1 LFNVSRFLGKTIDG
15 RNKSRIIMFNIKDLK
30 SALSVLPLSEEI
42 KQNILVNSEVM
53 IEFRKFMAEKYQIS
67 EEEADAKINSEL
79 TEIHKSNPYS
89 DMVPMA
95 LLAIEKYA
103 SEQGFEK
110 SSELKDSV
118 KILQESLLIIR

>member
-1 LFNVSRFLGKTIDG
+1 
-15 RNKSRIIMFNIKDLK
+15 MFNIKDLK
-30 SALSVLPLSEEI
+30 SALSALPLSDEV

-67 EEEADAKINSEL
+67 EEEADSKINSEL
-79 TEIHKSNPYS
+79 TEIHKSNSYS
-89 DMVPMA
+89 DIVPMA

-118 KILQESLLIIR
+118 KILQESILNIR

>member
-1 LFNVSRFLGKTIDG
+1 LFNVSRLLDQTIDG

-30 SALSVLPLSEEI
+30 SALSSLPLSDEV

-67 EEEADAKINSEL
+67 EEEADSKINSEL
-79 TEIHKSNPYS
+79 TEIHKSNSYS
-89 DMVPMA
+89 DIVPMA

-118 KILQESLLIIR
+118 KILQESLLNIR

>member
-1 LFNVSRFLGKTIDG
+1 LFNVSRLLDQTIDG

-30 SALSVLPLSEEI
+30 SALSSLPLSDEV

-67 EEEADAKINSEL
+67 EEEADSKINSEL
-79 TEIHKSNPYS
+79 TEIHKSNSYS

-118 KILQESLLIIR
+118 KILQESLLNIR

>member
-1 LFNVSRFLGKTIDG
+1 LFNVPRLFGKTIDG

-30 SALSVLPLSEEI
+30 SALSVLPLSDEV

-67 EEEADAKINSEL
+67 EEEADSKINSEL
-79 TEIHKSNPYS
+79 TEIHKSNSYS

-118 KILQESLLIIR
+118 KILQESLLNIR